1 MFCAEADDVVNVRSA
16 GLEVTTL
23 SSRWGEHAQKQAKQ
37 VDVALWRCWDRER
50 YFLQPRAVWAN
61 TLIPYS
67 VGMKISIRGRW
78 RHGSYPNSQEGNYKV
93 TLSPKF

>member
-37 VDVALWRCWDRER
+37 VDAFRCDWKNPHLKWRGS
-50 YFLQPRAVWAN
+50 VWAN
-61 TLIPYS
+61 ALIPYS

-78 RHGSYPNSQEGNYKV
+78 RHGSYPNRQQGNYKV